1 MNQFHPIIYVRGYA
15 MTASEI
21 ADTVSMPYMGFN
33 LGATKVR
40 QSWDGSVYKQI
51 FESPMMRL
59 MKDYNYTD
67 AFSDG
72 AEIDQNITRKTVIIY
87 RYYDQA
93 DKDFGEGKPLSIP
106 AAALQLRDLILNVRQ
121 QICGDNGVQQAKF
134 RVYLVAHSMGG
145 LVCRC
150 LLQNDGISTPEIRE
164 MVDKVFTYA
173 TPHNGIDMAGINVP
187 SFLGLWD
194 INNFNRETMA
204 GYLSLSGKPRRVDS
218 LDGKFDPN
226 RFFCLVGTDQQDY
239 GAAKGASKWLAGKMS
254 DGLVAI
260 ENATVQGAPRAFVFR
275 SHSGPYGIV
284 NSEDGYQNLVRFLFG
299 DIRVDGVMEVEALPL
314 PPSVEKAKK
323 AGRRIRASYY
333 FEATVSPRGGRSFRL
348 TERRKETFSAVLRKF
363 DEMMKPEQA
372 GLDSARC
379 PVLFSTFLDSSQITV
394 NRGRTLVMTVELT
407 VSATDYFVDGALW
420 AQHRV
425 EGEYLYRDTLTLKIT
440 PSKTGWNLSYVTTDE
455 QWSERGGSR
464 VEPDGANYR
473 IPLSSKKGF
482 KAQLRLTLQRHPSTE
497 LVGDGYWRKAGSWDL

>member
-1 MNQFHPIIYVRGYA
+1 MSPFHPIIYVRGYA

-40 QSWDGSVYKQI
+40 QSWDGAVYKQI
-51 FESPMMRL
+51 FESPMLRL
-59 MKDYNYTD
+59 MKDYGYTD

-72 AEIDQNITRKTVIIY
+72 AGTSRQVTDKTVVIY

-93 DKDFGEGKPLSIP
+93 DQDFGDGKPLSIP
-106 AAALQLRDLILNVRQ
+106 AAALQLRDLILNIQ
-121 QICGDNGVQQAKF
+121 QQVCGNDSERLAAF
-134 RVYLVAHSMGG
+134 RVHLVAHSMGG

-150 LLQNDGISTPEIRE
+150 MLQNSRISSPALRK

-194 INNFNRETMA
+194 INNFNRDTMA
-204 GYLSLSGKPRRVDS
+204 DYLSLEGKPKRVDS
-218 LDGKFDPN
+218 LDGKFDPD
-226 RFFCLVGTDQQDY
+226 RFFCLVGTDQRDY
-239 GAAKGASKWLAGKMS
+239 GAAKGISKWLAGKMS

-260 ENATVQGAPRAFVFR
+260 ENATVQGAPRAFVYR

-299 DIRVDGVMEVEALPL
+299 DVRVDGIMDVEALPL
-314 PPSVEKAKK
+314 PPSVEKARK
-323 AGRRIRASYY
+323 AGRRVRASYY
-333 FEATVSPRGGRSFRL
+333 FEATVSPRGGRSFQL

-394 NRGRTLVMTVELT
+394 KRGRTLVMTVELA
-407 VSATDYFVDGALW
+407 VSATDYYIDGALW
-420 AQHRV
+420 TEHRV
-425 EGEYLYRDTLTLKIT
+425 EGEYLFRDTLTLKMT
-440 PSKTGWNLSYVTTDE
+440 PAGKGWNLRYVSTDE
-455 QWSERGGSR
+455 QWSERGGHRAES
-464 VEPDGANYR
+464 DGDSFL

-482 KAQLRLTLQRHPSTE
+482 KAQLRMNLRNH
-497 LVGDGYWRKAGSWDL
+497 V

>member
-1 MNQFHPIIYVRGYA
+1 MSQFHPIIYVRGYA
-15 MTASEI
+15 MTANEI

-40 QSWDGSVYKQI
+40 QSWDGAVYKQI

-59 MKDYNYTD
+59 VKDYGYTD

-72 AEIDQNITRKTVIIY
+72 AEPDRDITAKTVIIY

-121 QICGDNGVQQAKF
+121 QLCGDDKAQQAAF
-134 RVYLVAHSMGG
+134 RVHLVAHSMGG

-150 LLQNDGISTPEIRE
+150 LLQNDGISTPAIRE

-204 GYLSLSGKPRRVDS
+204 GYLNLDSKSRRVDS
-218 LDGKFDPN
+218 LDGKFDPG

-239 GAAKGASKWLAGKMS
+239 GAARGVSKWLAGKMS

-260 ENATVQGAPRAFVFR
+260 ENATVQGAPRAFVYR

-299 DIRVDGVMEVEALPL
+299 DLRVDGIMDVESLPL
-314 PPSVEKAKK
+314 PPSVEKAKA
-323 AGRRIRASYY
+323 AGRRVRVSYY

-363 DEMMKPEQA
+363 DEMMKPGHI
-372 GLDSARC
+372 GLVSARS

-394 NRGRTLVMTVELT
+394 KRGRTLVMTVDLA

-420 AQHRV
+420 TEHRV
-425 EGEYLYRDTLTLKIT
+425 EGEYLYRDTLTIKIT
-440 PSKTGWNLSYVTTDE
+440 PTETGWNLNYVTTDE
-455 QWSERGGSR
+455 QWSERGGHRAES
-464 VEPDGANYR
+464 DGDSYS

-482 KAQLRLTLQRHPSTE
+482 EARFRMILQRHT
-497 LVGDGYWRKAGSWDL
+497 

>member
-1 MNQFHPIIYVRGYA
+1 MSQFHPIVYVRGYA

-40 QSWDGSVYKQI
+40 QSWDGAVYKQV

-59 MKDYNYTD
+59 MKDYGYID

-72 AEIDQNITRKTVIIY
+72 AEVDRDITHKTVIIY

-93 DKDFGEGKPLSIP
+93 DRDFGEGKPLSIP
-106 AAALQLRDLILNVRQ
+106 AAALQLRDLILNIRKQ
-121 QICGDNGVQQAKF
+121 LCGDNAARLAEF
-134 RVYLVAHSMGG
+134 RVNLVAHSMGG

-150 LLQNDGISTPEIRE
+150 LLQNDGIITPAVRK

-173 TPHNGIDMAGINVP
+173 TPHNGIEMAGINVP
-187 SFLGLWD
+187 AFLGLWD

-204 GYLSLSGKPRRVDS
+204 GYLNLDGRPERVDS
-218 LDGKFDPN
+218 LGGKFDPN
-226 RFFCLVGTDQQDY
+226 RFFCLVGTNQQDY
-239 GAAKGASKWLAGKMS
+239 GAAKGVSKWLAGKMS

-260 ENATVQGAPRAFVFR
+260 ENAAVQGAPRAFVYR

-284 NSEDGYQNLVRFLFG
+284 NSEDGYQNMVRFLFG
-299 DIRVDGVMEVEALPL
+299 DVRVDGVMDVEALPL
-314 PPSVEKAKK
+314 PPSVEKAKRE
-323 AGRRIRASYY
+323 GRRVRASYY

-348 TERRKETFSAVLRKF
+348 TERRRETFSAVLRKF
-363 DEMMKPEQA
+363 DEMMKPKQA
-372 GLDSARC
+372 GLDSARS
-379 PVLFSTFLDSSQITV
+379 PVLFSTFLDSSKITV
-394 NRGRTLVMTVELT
+394 DRGRTLVITVELA

-420 AQHRV
+420 TEHRV
-425 EGEYLYRDTLTLKIT
+425 EGEYLYRDTLTLKMT
-440 PSKTGWNLSYVTTDE
+440 PAGDGWNLRYVTTDE
-455 QWSERGGSR
+455 QWSERGGSKA
-464 VEPDGANYR
+464 EPDGDSYV

-482 KAQLRLTLQRHPSTE
+482 KAQLRMILQR
-497 LVGDGYWRKAGSWDL
+497 RA